1 MEKAKAIG
9 KVLNHDKAKKIIV
22 FKYKSKKRYRKK
34 TGHRQPYTE
43 ILIEKIEA

>member
-1 MEKAKAIG
+1 Q
-9 KVLNHDKAKKIIV
+9 DKAKKILV

-43 ILIEKIEA
+43 ILIENIKI